1 MEKVR
6 SFVRIS
12 THNPFTVF
20 FALFLVTTILFSK
33 TGHTNAQT
41 SVRANKKAD
50 HVDPYTGMEF
60 VLVKGG
66 AYEMGD
72 PFGDGFPWEQ
82 PVHTVTVSDFYIGKY
97 EVTQEQ
103 WEKVMGNNP
112 SYFKGDGRLPVD
124 KVSWNDIQEFIKRLN
139 EKSGEHY
146 RLPTEAEWEY
156 AARSGGKK
164 EKWAGTS
171 NESEVGDYAWYIG
184 NSGRKSYPVGTK
196 KPNHLG
202 IYDMSGSLWEW
213 VQDWNGTFP
222 KESQINPKG
231 PVSDDK
237 DGYRVYRGG
246 AWDYEPRIV
255 RVFMR
260 SGNKPSYT
268 RQWIGF
274 RLAKPTRK

>member
-1 MEKVR
+1 MKKVR
-6 SFVRIS
+6 RRICIS
-12 THNPFTVF
+12 TNNYFIAFCV
-20 FALFLVTTILFSK
+20 LFLFASILLNGIGCTYAP
-33 TGHTNAQT
+33 TGNGP
-41 SVRANKKAD
+41 NKKSV
-50 HVDPYTGMEF
+50 HVDPFTGMEF

-66 AYEMGD
+66 TYEMGD
-72 PFGDGFPWEQ
+72 IFGDGFPWEQ

-103 WEKVMGNNP
+103 WEKVMGSNP
-112 SYFKGDGRLPVD
+112 SHFRGDGRLPVEM
-124 KVSWNDIQEFIKRLN
+124 VSWIDIQEFIKKLN
-139 EKSGEHY
+139 EKSGENY

-171 NESEVGDYAWYIG
+171 NELEVGDYTWYIG

-196 KPNHLG
+196 KPNGLG

-213 VQDWNGTFP
+213 VQDWDGTFP
-222 KESQINPKG
+222 KEPQIDPKG
-231 PVSDDK
+231 PPSDDK
-237 DGYRVYRGG
+237 YGYRVYRGG
-246 AWDYEPRIV
+246 AWDYIPRIV

-260 SGNKPSYT
+260 SGNTPDYA

-274 RLAKPTRK
+274 RLAKPVN